1 MPVHA
6 LLDRLNQF
14 SAPPALL
21 GFGISEPEQVKQAIE
36 AGAAGAISGSAVVKI
51 IEQHL
56 AEPEVMLDELK
67 TFISAMK
74 NATQRDN

>member
-1 MPVHA
+1 
-6 LLDRLNQF
+6 
-14 SAPPALL
+14 
-21 GFGISEPEQVKQAIE
+21 QVKQAIE